1 MFCGFLLN
9 FFFQIFFQHKKYEI
23 PPCAHFYCVAHRS
36 TTIIIIIISG
46 CTRIQSAENK
56 YIICLFVYQFADA
69 YQHVKENLSE
79 LNGKAGANETDLVF
93 LRGLLDSPAVTQLI
107 KVRK

>member
-1 MFCGFLLN
+1 MMMMVFLSSH
-9 FFFQIFFQHKKYEI
+9 Q
-23 PPCAHFYCVAHRS
+23 
-36 TTIIIIIISG
+36 TI
-46 CTRIQSAENK
+46 
-56 YIICLFVYQFADA
+56 YFLFTQFADA

-107 KVRK
+107 KVSVTNESY